1 MKEKLKGLILV
12 LVFALSLSLTGCT
25 NEEVNKDDGIIDIVC
40 LNFPCYDFARAIA
53 GDEENVEVSMLLK
66 PGVEVHNYEMTPN
79 DLIKIQNCDV
89 LVYVGGESDEWVDE
103 ILRNL
108 ESEKLVIALSN
119 FVSVVPEEFKEG
131 MTEGDDE
138 HELYKHDEGRDTFV
152 EYDEHVWTSPKNAA
166 LIVRKM
172 AEELSGTFEEHKDAF
187 TLNGEE
193 YAKKI
198 DEIDNEFKNI
208 ITDDARKEIIVA
220 DRFPLIYFTLEYGLD
235 YFAAFPGCASESEAS
250 AKTIS
255 FLIDKV
261 REDDIKYVF
270 HIEMSNEKVAN
281 TICEETGA
289 QSLLFHTAHNVT
301 SEEFENGTTYVSLMG
316 SNVEKLKLALNK

>member
-12 LVFALSLSLTGCT
+12 LFFALSLSLTGCT
-25 NEEVNKDDGIIDIVC
+25 NEEVNKDDGVIDIVC

-131 MTEGDDE
+131 MTEEDDD
-138 HELYKHDEGRDTFV
+138 HELYKHDEGRDVAV
-152 EYDEHVWTSPKNAA
+152 EYDEHVWTSPKNAT

-198 DEIDNEFKNI
+198 DELDNEFKNI

-281 TICEETGA
+281 TICGETGA

-301 SEEFENGTTYVSLMG
+301 SEEFENGATYVSLMG
-316 SNVEKLKLALNK
+316 SNVENLKLALNK